1 MFIVGIVV
9 GALARWIMPGSYN
22 MGIVMTG
29 VLGAF
34 AFTLSVPLILV
45 GNGLGALA
53 VRQLTI
59 GNIER
64 VKKYVYLKNGAMYS
78 VLVLGVVMLLHAF
91 HFPVPE
97 WVSPVATFA
106 VIGYFFLKSVRAANQ
121 TGPPGRP

>member
-1 MFIVGIVV
+1 VIDATFSID
-9 GALARWIMPGSYN
+9 
-22 MGIVMTG
+22 G

-34 AFTLSVPLILV
+34 AFTLSVPLILL
-45 GNGLGALA
+45 GNGLGAIA

-91 HFPVPE
+91 HFPIPE

-106 VIGYFFLKSVRAANQ
+106 VIGYFFLKSVR
-121 TGPPGRP
+121 TGKWAEPPGRARTSPPENHQSEIPPS